1 LIPLFGALLAITFL
15 GEQFATYH
23 AVGAALVLCGVI
35 LTGRK

>member
-1 LIPLFGALLAITFL
+1 LLAITFL

-23 AVGAALVLCGVI
+23 AVGAALVLCGVV